1 LSRTSTPSTKA
12 KPNARRATRHARFA
26 TQFLTEDFLAPALAS
41 LIFVDT
47 PSSFL
52 PDLGQHD
59 RGTAVKKALSMQ
71 AAACWRDPF

>member
-1 LSRTSTPSTKA
+1 MPALVADIHALDESKTKCKA
-12 KPNARRATRHARFA
+12 CDAAIA

-59 RGTAVKKALSMQ
+59 HGTAIKKA
-71 AAACWRDPF
+71 